1 MKVNMRGLDRR
12 NVLISL
18 CIVHLLALSEGRP
31 VRKRAVSEVQLMHDL
46 GALKQARERRQWLQ
60 RRLQGAHAGL
70 TWGGAGEAGRAGRRE
85 RPEEPPEL
93 SGMTP
98 EEIQLALNLLER
110 LLKSKPS

>member
-1 MKVNMRGLDRR
+1 MRGLDRR

-70 TWGGAGEAGRAGRRE
+70 TRRE

-110 LLKSKPS
+110 LLKSKP